1 MEQITINLEDDMT
14 IGALRALAQSMGKRL
29 AITLVEANDG
39 RKPVAVSEKKNG
51 RARVAAAPEPAKG
64 GGRKRRRKLSA
75 EARAALGRNLAK
87 ARAVRSANAKAA
99 RVKAGKG

>member
-1 MEQITINLEDDMT
+1 MEQITIDLDDDMT

-29 AITLVEANDG
+29 AITLVEAKDG
-39 RKPVAVSEKKNG
+39 RRPVAATDKKKG
-51 RARVAAAPEPAKG
+51 RAREAAAPEPAKSN
-64 GGRKRRRKLSA
+64 GGRRRRKLSP

-99 RVKAGKG
+99 RVKAGKA